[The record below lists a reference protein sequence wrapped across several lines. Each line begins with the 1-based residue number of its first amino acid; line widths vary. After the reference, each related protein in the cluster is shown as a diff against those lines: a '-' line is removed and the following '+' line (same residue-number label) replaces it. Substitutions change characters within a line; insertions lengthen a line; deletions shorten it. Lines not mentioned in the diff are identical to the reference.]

1 MNIFIYLFIFS
12 SCIYKKKTPL
22 AAPPRNLALLE
33 IHKFISRI
41 LPDMRF
47 CSCTYTHRSTNHG
60 FSHLIHTLYNEPEF
74 EFEFGAVV
82 WYAGNAKFIPHR
94 NLTELASLAGITTL
108 LHACQ
113 TQADDSTSQWFHAI
127 AGLPHG
133 TGRGS
138 TKCVWDSCHLLIR
151 YSLPYYTIP

>member
-60 FSHLIHTLYNEPEF
+60 FSHLIHTLYNE
-74 EFEFGAVV
+74 
-82 WYAGNAKFIPHR
+82 GNAKFIPHR
-94 NLTELASLAGITTL
+94 DLTELASLAGIATL
-108 LHACQ
+108 PHACQ

-127 AGLPHG
+127 ARLPHG

-138 TKCVWDSCHLLIR
+138 TKCVWNCCHLLIR
-151 YSLPYYTIP
+151 SSLPFHTIP